1 MTSFS
6 TLLSV
11 HLISIALSVGLLT
24 LRFWLRY
31 QKHPQA
37 FARWTRIV
45 PPVVDTLLL
54 LSGIALMAKAHI
66 LPFSGQ
72 AQWLTEK
79 LFGVIIYI
87 VLGFIALDYRRMH
100 SQQARIFAFPL
111 ALVVLYII
119 IKLATTKVPLLGQV
133 MRSLADF
140 EFNKAPLCEGMIL
153 ACEAIRRDFPS
164 QDVYDELERL
174 VSLAK
179 EEISQLLPLEEQLEK
194 LIALFYGDWGFKA
207 SRGVYRL
214 SDALWLDQVL
224 KNRQGS
230 AVSLGAVLLW
240 VANRLDLPLLPV
252 IFPTQLILRIECP
265 DGEIWLINPFNGES
279 LSEHMLDVWLKG
291 NISPSAEL
299 FYEDLDEADNI
310 EVIRKLLDTLKA
322 SLMEENQME
331 LALRTSEA
339 LLQFNPEDPY
349 EIRDRGLIY
358 AQLDCEHVALN
369 DLSYFVEQCPEDP
382 ISEMIRAQINNI
394 AHKHIVL
401 H

>member
-1 MTSFS
+1 
-6 TLLSV
+6 
-11 HLISIALSVGLLT
+11 
-24 LRFWLRY
+24 
-31 QKHPQA
+31 
-37 FARWTRIV
+37 
-45 PPVVDTLLL
+45 
-54 LSGIALMAKAHI
+54 
-66 LPFSGQ
+66 
-72 AQWLTEK
+72 
-79 LFGVIIYI
+79 
-87 VLGFIALDYRRMH
+87 
-100 SQQARIFAFPL
+100 
-111 ALVVLYII
+111 
-119 IKLATTKVPLLGQV
+119 

-240 VANRLDLPLLPV
+240 VANRLNLPLLPV